1 MGIIAAAGE
10 RPVQLS
16 FGFDSFSE
24 LALTTLVQHG
34 HNRANNFQVTQFFRS
49 DIEQHVLSARIVFSY
64 RLSKV
69 PACSRELALR
79 TAELLQEQIC
89 QTRIRRRDSDGVLQA
104 FIVYEHS

>member
-16 FGFDSFSE
+16 FGFNGFGE
-24 LALTTLVQHG
+24 LALTTLIQHG
-34 HNRANNFQVTQFFRS
+34 HNRTNNFQVTQFFCS
-49 DIEQHVLSARIVFSY
+49 DIEQHVFAARIILAYS
-64 RLSKV
+64 LSKV

-79 TAELLQEQIC
+79 TAELLKEQIC
-89 QTRIRRRDSDGVLQA
+89 QARIRSRDSDGVLQA